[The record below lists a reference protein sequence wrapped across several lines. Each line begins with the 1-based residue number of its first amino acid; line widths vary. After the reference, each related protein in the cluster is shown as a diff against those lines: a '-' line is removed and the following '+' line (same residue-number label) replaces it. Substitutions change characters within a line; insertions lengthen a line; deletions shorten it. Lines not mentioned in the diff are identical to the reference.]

1 MSKPKRR
8 RFSPEEKATIIKQH
22 LADKVEVSVLCEEH
36 GLQPSVFYEW
46 RNQLFAD
53 AALALQDRRR
63 TRRDPQQ
70 KVLEA
75 ERRKVEKLTEQLGR
89 KDYVIA
95 KLAEENVELKKGLG
109 EL

>member
-1 MSKPKRR
+1 MSKSKRR
-8 RFSPEEKATIIKQH
+8 NFSPEEKAAIVKQN
-22 LADKVEVSVLCEEH
+22 LVDKIEVSVLCKEH

-63 TRRDPQQ
+63 TRRNPERRALIAEQQ
-70 KVLEA
+70 KV
-75 ERRKVEKLTEQLGR
+75 ERLTEQLGR
-89 KDYVIA
+89 KDHVIA